1 VTGRAR
7 RLVGANPA
15 RAASYQRARRPRRR
29 RAATIAAPPV
39 PSSPAPTTAIRA
51 KGHPVIGR
59 PPGLGGPEEPTAAA
73 RLGLTVGVAGVVGGT
88 DGDGLA
94 DPDGDGLGP

>member
-7 RLVGANPA
+7 RLVGVNPA
-15 RAASYQRARRPRRR
+15 R
-29 RAATIAAPPV
+29 
-39 PSSPAPTTAIRA
+39 
-51 KGHPVIGR
+51 
-59 PPGLGGPEEPTAAA
+59 AA

-94 DPDGDGLGP
+94 DPDGEGLGP